1 MVDDMMR
8 NRPHIIDGR
17 QVEPKRATP
26 REDSGRREVQATV
39 KKLFIGGLR
48 DTISEDDLRTYF
60 GPYGN
65 IIDIVIMRE
74 KETGKSRGLI
84 SNNDF
89 CCSRLHLINCL

>member
-1 MVDDMMR
+1 MVDEMMR

-48 DTISEDDLRTYF
+48 DTVSEEDLRAYF
-60 GPYGN
+60 SKYGN
-65 IIDIVIMRE
+65 ILEIVVMRE
-74 KETGKSRGLI
+74 KETGKPRGEI
-84 SNNDF
+84 SI
-89 CCSRLHLINCL
+89 IN